1 MLKCPKCGTEN
12 RQSAR
17 FCNDCGHMITDE
29 LKGNGT
35 LGRGTLLNK
44 YSIVNLLS
52 SELGENLYIAE
63 DRHDESLKFIK
74 EIITVL
80 PDQKLQA
87 RAIERFNREM
97 QILSKISFPSLPV
110 ISDYFVERGHFYAG
124 YYVVFN
130 FVEGE
135 LLDSFLSSPYR
146 ELPQSFTVDLSCKI
160 CDVLEFFHNYNPPL
174 FTYNLSPSNV
184 IIKKNSNNIL
194 ITDIPVSR
202 PPQGRNILS
211 LPQWVEF
218 VSPERYEGKTGVA
231 GDIYA
236 LGALMHYILTGT
248 RSVPFVFKPLRSV
261 KPDMSQELE
270 TVVST
275 SLRLKPDKRFPSAI
289 AMKKEL
295 QNKGEKS
302 DSSLY
307 LDIEKQEVS
316 HIKSYSKPEESFR
329 RDISQ
334 SYVKPEESF
343 RRDISQSYVKP
354 GESFRRDIS
363 QIKSEES
370 LRRDISQSY
379 VKPGES
385 FRREVSYVK
394 PKEEPLPHSF
404 KTPAKTSECE
414 LDKTLLNWYVQTED
428 KVSSSPIAVD
438 DTVYV
443 GSDDKNVYAIS
454 AGDGKVKWT
463 FKTGSWV
470 STSPAFYNNKIYIGS
485 RDGKIYALNIFN
497 GKKEWEF
504 RGEETVFF
512 NPSVDPDKGV
522 LLIGASLYERGHHH
536 DEVIFGINAESGSKI
551 WSYKI
556 GASVFHAPFLSG
568 GVAYVGTEGGTVIS
582 LDTETG
588 KEIWKFE
595 TGGRIY
601 ASPVVSE
608 DIIYIACEGLFNNGI
623 IILLNAEDGRHIWTM
638 EFEKPFRSSACVGED
653 IVYIGSLDK
662 NLYAIDLAKRN
673 ILWKFETK
681 GGIRCT
687 PLLYQDIL
695 YTGSDDGCF
704 YAVNAM
710 TGEKIWHFAT
720 GGSLR
725 SSPSLLEDSI
735 YFGSRDG
742 KIYSVKLVRSEGE
755 KNSEPLKIENVTEKN
770 SNFHDLLKKGNI
782 LAGESRFSEALPL
795 FQDLLNMEP
804 SNHSVLLAT
813 GDIYFALSEWKEAV
827 SHYEK
832 LLRSNLSDEAISR
845 FGKALFYEKDYQRA
859 IELFE
864 TIKEPDLSVITM
876 LADSYRITG
885 DIDKAIQNYEKATH
899 IDSRSPGVYV
909 SLGKMYSLK
918 GDVDAAHL
926 SYDMAL
932 DLDKEF
938 VPAFLGNIQLLII
951 EKKYEDALQLITT
964 CETLK
969 VDHDNM
975 ENLQKRK
982 GQIFLELGKEY
993 LDKNEIAT
1001 ATGYLEKAEKLPL
1014 SAKQMDSLK
1023 KSKAQIF
1030 FKLGETYSDEK
1041 KLGDAIK
1048 FYKMCEEIYPDS
1060 EIARLAR
1067 KRRELRE

>member
-1 MLKCPKCGTEN
+1 MRLLKCPKCGTEN

-52 SELGENLYIAE
+52 FEMGENLYVAE
-63 DRHDESLKFIK
+63 DRHEGTLKFIK

-80 PDQKLQA
+80 PDQKLQSK
-87 RAIERFNREM
+87 AIDRFNREM

-110 ISDYFVERGHFYAG
+110 ISDYFVERGNFYTG
-124 YYVVFN
+124 YYAVFN

-174 FTYNLSPSNV
+174 FTYNLSPANV

-194 ITDIPVSR
+194 LTDIPVSR
-202 PPQGRNILS
+202 PPQGRNIVS

-218 VSPERYEGKTGVA
+218 VSPERYEGKTGIA
-231 GDIYA
+231 SDIYA
-236 LGALMHYILTGT
+236 LGALMHYVLTKT

-261 KPDMSQELE
+261 KSDISQELE
-270 TVVST
+270 TIVST
-275 SLRLKPDKRFPSAI
+275 SLRLKPEKRFPSAS

-302 DSSLY
+302 GGTLY

-316 HIKSYSKPEESFR
+316 HIKSYVKPEESLKKDISQLYIKPEESF
-329 RDISQ
+329 
-334 SYVKPEESF
+334 K
-343 RRDISQSYVKP
+343 
-354 GESFRRDIS
+354 
-363 QIKSEES
+363 
-370 LRRDISQSY
+370 
-379 VKPGES
+379 
-385 FRREVSYVK
+385 REVSYIK
-394 PKEEPLPHSF
+394 PKEKSEELLS
-404 KTPAKTSECE
+404 TSAKTSVKPAESE
-414 LDKTLLNWYVQTED
+414 SRLDRTLLNWYVQTED

-454 AGDGKVKWT
+454 AGEGKVKWT

-470 STSPAFYNNKIYIGS
+470 STSPVFYNNKIYVGS
-485 RDGKIYALNIFN
+485 RDGKMYSLNIFN

-504 RGEETVFF
+504 RGEEIVFF
-512 NPSVDPDKGV
+512 NPAVDEDKGI
-522 LLIGASLYERGHHH
+522 LLVGASLYERGHHH
-536 DEVIFGINAESGSKI
+536 EEVIFGINAESGSKI
-551 WSYKI
+551 WTFKI
-556 GASVFHAPFLSG
+556 GASVYHAPFLSG

-582 LDTETG
+582 LDTGTG

-601 ASPVVSE
+601 SSPVVSE
-608 DIIYIACEGLFNNGI
+608 DIVYIACEGLFNNGI
-623 IILLNAEDGRHIWTM
+623 VILLNAEDGRHIWTM
-638 EFEKPFRSSACVGED
+638 EFEKPFRSSVCMGED
-653 IVYIGSLDK
+653 IIYIGSLDK
-662 NLYAIDLAKRN
+662 NLYAIDMEKRN
-673 ILWKFETK
+673 ILWKYETR

-687 PLLYQDIL
+687 PVLYNNIL

-704 YAVNAM
+704 YAVNASN
-710 TGEKIWHFAT
+710 GEKIWDFDT
-720 GGSLR
+720 GGALR
-725 SSPSLLEDSI
+725 SSPSVLGDSI
-735 YFGSRDG
+735 YFGARDG
-742 KIYSVKLVRSEGE
+742 KIYSLKLVRSDNAEIL
-755 KNSEPLKIENVTEKN
+755 KTAPQSETENIIVEDKKPL
-770 SNFHDLLKKGNI
+770 FQDLLKKGNL
-782 LAGESRFSEALPL
+782 LAGENRLSEALDI
-795 FQDLLNMEP
+795 FQDLLKMEP
-804 SNHSVLLAT
+804 SNHSVLLST
-813 GDIYFALSEWKEAV
+813 GNIYFTLSNWKEAV
-827 SHYEK
+827 LHYEK
-832 LLRSNLSDEAISR
+832 LLKSNLSDDVLSR
-845 FGKALFYEKDYQRA
+845 FGKALFYEKDYQRS

-864 TIKEPDLSVITM
+864 DIKEPDVSAVIM

-899 IDSRSPGVYV
+899 IDTKSPGIYV
-909 SLGKMYSLK
+909 SLGKMYSIR
-918 GDVDAAHL
+918 GDIDAAHL

-932 DLDKEF
+932 DLDNEF
-938 VPAFLGNIQLLII
+938 VPAFSGKIQLLII
-951 EKKYEDALQLITT
+951 EKKYEDALQLITK

-969 VDHDNM
+969 VDNDNM

-993 LDKNEIAT
+993 IEKNEIAT
-1001 ATGYLEKAEKLPL
+1001 AAGYLEKAGKLPL
-1014 SAKQMDSLK
+1014 SSKQMDSLK
-1023 KSKAQIF
+1023 KSKANIF
-1030 FKLGETYSDEK
+1030 FKLGETYSDEN
-1041 KLGDAIK
+1041 KLGEAIK

-1060 EIARLAR
+1060 EIAQLAR

>member
-52 SELGENLYIAE
+52 FELGESLYIAE
-63 DRHDESLKFIK
+63 DRHDESPKFIK
-74 EIITVL
+74 EIITIL

-87 RAIERFNREM
+87 RAIDRFNREM

-110 ISDYFVERGHFYAG
+110 ISDYFVERGHFYTG
-124 YYVVFN
+124 YYIVFN
-130 FVEGE
+130 FIEGE
-135 LLDSFLSSPYR
+135 LLDSFLSSPFR
-146 ELPQSFTVDLSCKI
+146 ELPQSFAVDLSCKI

-202 PPQGRNILS
+202 PPQGRNIIS

-218 VSPERYEGKTGVA
+218 VAPERYEGKIAVA
-231 GDIYA
+231 SDIYA

-261 KPDMSQELE
+261 KSDISQELE

-275 SLRLKPDKRFPSAI
+275 SLRLKPEKRFPSAS

-295 QNKGEKS
+295 LNKGEKS
-302 DSSLY
+302 DGTLY

-316 HIKSYSKPEESFR
+316 HVKSYAKPEETFR
-329 RDISQ
+329 KDFSQ
-334 SYVKPEESF
+334 SYMKPEETF
-343 RRDISQSYVKP
+343 RKDFSQSYMKPEETFRKELYHVKAKAEETLP
-354 GESFRRDIS
+354 LSVKSPVKSAESEFDR
-363 QIKSEES
+363 
-370 LRRDISQSY
+370 
-379 VKPGES
+379 
-385 FRREVSYVK
+385 
-394 PKEEPLPHSF
+394 
-404 KTPAKTSECE
+404 
-414 LDKTLLNWYVQTED
+414 TLLNWYVQTED

-454 AGDGKVKWT
+454 AWDGKIKWT

-485 RDGKIYALNIFN
+485 RDGKIYSLNIFN

-512 NPSVDPDKGV
+512 NPSVDPHKGI

-536 DEVIFGINAESGSKI
+536 DEVIFGINSESGSKV

-556 GASVFHAPFLSG
+556 GSSVFHAPFLSG

-623 IILLNAEDGRHIWTM
+623 VILLNAEDGRHIWTM

-662 NLYAIDLAKRN
+662 NLYAIDLEKRN

-687 PLLYQDIL
+687 PVLYQDIL

-704 YAVNAM
+704 YAVNAL
-710 TGEKIWHFAT
+710 TGEKIWHFDT

-725 SSPSLLEDSI
+725 SSPSLLGDSI

-742 KIYSVKLVRSEGE
+742 KIYSLKLLRGEAETTEPVKKETDNIMKEDKLF
-755 KNSEPLKIENVTEKN
+755 N
-770 SNFHDLLKKGNI
+770 DLLKKANV
-782 LAGESRFSEALPL
+782 LAGENRFSEALPL
-795 FQDLLNMEP
+795 FQDLLKMEP
-804 SNHSVLLAT
+804 SNHSVLLST
-813 GDIYFALSEWKEAV
+813 GDMYFALSEWKEAI
-827 SHYEK
+827 SNYEK
-832 LLRSNLSDEAISR
+832 LLRSNMSDEALSR

-864 TIKEPDLSVITM
+864 DIKEPELSVITM

-899 IDSRSPGVYV
+899 IDSKSPGVYV
-909 SLGKMYSLK
+909 NLGKMYSLK
-918 GDVDAAHL
+918 GDIDSAHL

-951 EKKYEDALQLITT
+951 EKKYEDALQLINT
-964 CETLK
+964 CETLR
-969 VDHDNM
+969 VDNDNM

-993 LDKNEIAT
+993 MEKNEIAT

-1014 SAKQMDSLK
+1014 SPKQMDSLK
-1023 KSKAQIF
+1023 KSKAHIF

-1041 KLGDAIK
+1041 KLGESIK

>member
-1 MLKCPKCGTEN
+1 MRLLKCPKCGTEN

-52 SELGENLYIAE
+52 FELGENLYVAE

-80 PDQKLQA
+80 PDQKLQT
-87 RAIERFNREM
+87 RAIDRFNREM

-110 ISDYFVERGHFYAG
+110 ISDYFVEKGNFYTG

-194 ITDIPVSR
+194 LTDIPVSR
-202 PPQGRNILS
+202 PPQGRNIVS

-218 VSPERYEGKTGVA
+218 VAPERYEGKTGIA
-231 GDIYA
+231 SDIYA
-236 LGALMHYILTGT
+236 LGALMHYIVTGT

-261 KPDMSQELE
+261 KADISQELE

-275 SLRLKPDKRFPSAI
+275 SLRLKPEKRFPSAL

-302 DSSLY
+302 GASIY

-316 HIKSYSKPEESFR
+316 HIKSYVKPEESFKRNISQPYIKPEESFR
-329 RDISQ
+329 KDT

-343 RRDISQSYVKP
+343 RREVPHIKSKAEELLSASVKP
-354 GESFRRDIS
+354 S
-363 QIKSEES
+363 
-370 LRRDISQSY
+370 
-379 VKPGES
+379 VKPVES
-385 FRREVSYVK
+385 E
-394 PKEEPLPHSF
+394 LH
-404 KTPAKTSECE
+404 

-454 AGDGKVKWT
+454 AGEGKVKWT

-485 RDGKIYALNIFN
+485 RDGKIYSLNIFN

-512 NPSVDPDKGV
+512 NPSVDEDKGI

-536 DEVIFGINAESGSKI
+536 EEVIFGINAESGSKV
-551 WSYKI
+551 WTFKI
-556 GASVFHAPFLSG
+556 GASVYHAPFLSG
-568 GVAYVGTEGGTVIS
+568 GVAYMGTEGGTVIS
-582 LDTETG
+582 LDTGTG

-608 DIIYIACEGLFNNGI
+608 DIVYIACEGLFNNGI
-623 IILLNAEDGRHIWTM
+623 VILLNAEDGRHIWTM
-638 EFEKPFRSSACVGED
+638 EFDKPFRSSVCVGED
-653 IVYIGSLDK
+653 IIYIGSLDK
-662 NLYAIDLAKRN
+662 NLYAVDLEKRN
-673 ILWKFETK
+673 ILWKYETR

-687 PLLYQDIL
+687 PVLYKDIL

-704 YAVNAM
+704 YAINAL
-710 TGEKIWHFAT
+710 TGERIWHFDT
-720 GGSLR
+720 GGALR
-725 SSPSLLEDSI
+725 SSPSVLGDSI

-742 KIYSVKLVRSEGE
+742 KIYSLKLVRSETE
-755 KNSEPLKIENVTEKN
+755 ILKTIPQKEAQNVIDDDKK
-770 SNFHDLLKKGNI
+770 FQDLLKKGSI
-782 LAGESRFSEALPL
+782 LAGENRLSEALVI
-795 FQDLLNMEP
+795 FQDLLKMEP
-804 SNHSVLLAT
+804 SSHSVLLST
-813 GDIYFALSEWKEAV
+813 GDIYFALSDWKEAV
-827 SHYEK
+827 LHYEK
-832 LLRSNLSDEAISR
+832 LLRSNLSEEVLSR

-864 TIKEPDLSVITM
+864 DIKEPDASVITM

-899 IDSRSPGVYV
+899 IDSKSPGIYV
-909 SLGKMYSLK
+909 SLGKMYSIR
-918 GDVDAAHL
+918 GDIEAAHL

-969 VDHDNM
+969 VDNDNM

-993 LDKNEIAT
+993 IEKNEIAT
-1001 ATGYLEKAEKLPL
+1001 ATGYLEKAGKLPL
-1014 SAKQMDSLK
+1014 GSKQMDTLK
-1023 KSKAQIF
+1023 KFKAHIF

-1041 KLGDAIK
+1041 KLGEAIK

-1060 EIARLAR
+1060 EIAQLAR